1 MFRIGNGLAFFV
13 LSIGVLTGFYVA
25 NWEEYHTGVLQ
36 TNFKGF
42 GVTESHLGLTLFL
55 LIQAISNGYFASI
68 TMEEIGQ
75 LILPSIKEEMVYTRV
90 KHLVGILGVKE

>member
-13 LSIGVLTGFYVA
+13 LSIGVMTGFYVA

-42 GVTESHLGLTLFL
+42 GVTESHLGLTLVL
-55 LIQAISNGYFASI
+55 LIQAVSNGGLASI
-68 TMEEIGQ
+68 SMYEIGKM
-75 LILPSIKEEMVYTRV
+75 ILPSVKEE
-90 KHLVGILGVKE
+90 HI

>member
-1 MFRIGNGLAFFV
+1 LAYFV

-42 GVTESHLGLTLFL
+42 GVTESHLGLTLL
-55 LIQAISNGYFASI
+55 LSIQALSNGGFASI
-68 TMEEIGQ
+68 TMHEIGHA
-75 LILPSIKEEMVYTRV
+75 ILPSVREEHV
-90 KHLVGILGVKE
+90 